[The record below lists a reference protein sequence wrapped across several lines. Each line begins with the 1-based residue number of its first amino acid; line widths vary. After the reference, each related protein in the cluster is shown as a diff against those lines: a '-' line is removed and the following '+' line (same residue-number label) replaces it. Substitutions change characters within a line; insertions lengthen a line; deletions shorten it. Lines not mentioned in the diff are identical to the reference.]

1 MNTAFSPI
9 KVGRAR
15 LKNRIVMSPMTR
27 SRALTADF
35 SPTPLM
41 AEYYA
46 QRADAGLIV
55 TEGTQPSV
63 IGQGYPNTPG
73 LHDANQIAGWKRVTD
88 QVHERGG
95 VIFAQLMHAGRIAHP
110 DNYSTAR
117 TPVAPSA
124 VRADGKIFTPSGLQ
138 DYVVPHALTADQIA
152 ETIADFASA
161 AKNAIEAGFD
171 GVEIHGANGYLL
183 HQFLSTNANQRDD
196 EWGGSAANRARMA
209 IETTRAVAAA
219 IGADRTALRI
229 SPANPL
235 ADIVEND
242 YLETYPIV
250 LAELDSLGLAYLH
263 VLETTAPEFTRVLR
277 AAWSGV
283 MMLNP
288 ATPGSRT
295 GPEQLSLIDQGAADL
310 IAFGQ
315 LFIANPD
322 LPSRLENG
330 SPLALPDMS
339 KAYGGDE
346 HGYTDYPTLA
356 EATQTDAATATP
368 SERAA

>member
-1 MNTAFSPI
+1 MSIAFDSI
-9 KVGRAR
+9 KVGSVL

-27 SRALTADF
+27 SRAYTDDF

-46 QRADAGLIV
+46 QRASAGLIV
-55 TEGTQPSV
+55 TEGIQPSI

-73 LHDANQIAGWKRVTD
+73 LHSAAQVAGWKRVVD
-88 QVHERGG
+88 AVHDRGG
-95 VIFAQLMHAGRIAHP
+95 IIFAQLMHTGRIAHP
-110 DNYSTAR
+110 DNYAVHA

-124 VRADGKIFTPSGLQ
+124 IKAKGQIFTSNGMQ
-138 DYVVPHALTADQIA
+138 DYVIPAALTAEQIA
-152 ETIADFASA
+152 RTVADFADA
-161 AKNAIEAGFD
+161 ATNAIKAGFD

-183 HQFLSTNANQRDD
+183 HQFLSTNANKRDD
-196 EWGGSAANRARMA
+196 EWGGTAANRARLM
-209 IETTRAVAAA
+209 IDTTRAVARA

-235 ADIVEND
+235 GDTVEDD
-242 YLETYPIV
+242 YTDTYPIV
-250 LAELDSLGLAYLH
+250 LAELNELGLAYLH
-263 VLETTAPEFTRVLR
+263 VLESAAPEFTPLLR
-277 AAWSGV
+277 RSWKSI

-295 GPEQLSLIDQGAADL
+295 GPEQLTLIDEGMTDL
-310 IAFGQ
+310 LAFGQ
-315 LFIANPD
+315 LFISNPD

-330 SPLALPDMS
+330 WPLALPDMS

-346 HGYTDYPTLA
+346 HGYTDYPALDQH
-356 EATQTDAATATP
+356 ENQEQR
-368 SERAA
+368 S